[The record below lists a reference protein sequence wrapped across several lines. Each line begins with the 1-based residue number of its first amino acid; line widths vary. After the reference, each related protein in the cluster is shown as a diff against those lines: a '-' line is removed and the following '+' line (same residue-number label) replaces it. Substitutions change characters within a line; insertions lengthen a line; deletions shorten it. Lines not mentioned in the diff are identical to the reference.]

1 MTFTRLKTL
10 TLLVCALLALSFPGY
25 VNCANNKKGSQPAA
39 APLEPEAVI
48 EEVNAKQLEKLLAD
62 KDYVA
67 VFWYARSCVTCDKVL
82 AELEKIDD
90 DTDSFGVDFVKI
102 NDKRLAKQYGI
113 KNFPALTYF
122 REKEPIIYDGDLMDE
137 EGVLDFLTSLE
148 AMDLPDRIE
157 EVNAKILQKI
167 IEDTD
172 FVAVLFYKQ
181 QCRKCAKALQEL
193 ENIDD
198 EADQLGIGFVK
209 IHDEALADE
218 YNLGGLPALVYYRHQ
233 TPIIYEGELQREEDV
248 LEWLVQNKST
258 GDEDDVI
265 EDVTSKTLSTLI
277 SNIDNLVVLF
287 YDHGNDDSMTVLEE
301 LEQIDDDC
309 DKHGIQFVKID
320 DAKAAADYGIDS
332 IPAIVYFEKEIP
344 NVYDGDLMDEEQILK
359 WLLSQ
364 LERDEIEDVTD
375 EMLDTMIKEGR
386 VIAVLFYD
394 NNDKK
399 SQKVLEELENIDD
412 ECDALG
418 ITFVKIDNPEEAVEY
433 GINKVPKLIYFEK
446 GIPTIY
452 EGNLEDEEK
461 LLKWLTDQTSSDQ
474 IEDITDEMLD
484 LIIEKMP
491 HVAVLFYDKDQKKSQ
506 KILAELENIDD
517 ECDQNDI
524 AFVKIDDD
532 KEAKEWG
539 IDEIPSIV
547 LFERGIPHI
556 YEGDL
561 MKEDELLGWLV
572 HQKRYSEIPEV
583 TDEMKDKLVENT
595 EHLAVI
601 FYDKDDKQDMRI
613 LNELENIDD
622 ELEKEGI
629 VIVRIDNAAEAKEY
643 GLDHLPA
650 LIYFENKIPALYEGD
665 LMNEDEV
672 LEWLLVQKKTATIE
686 EVTDEILVN
695 LINEHEYVVV
705 FFTGPCEP
713 GETCDHTLNALE
725 TIDDELDEAG
735 IIFVTTEDT
744 GVAKKYN
751 VKTYP
756 RLVFFRNRDPLH
768 FTGDLDDEDE
778 VLAWITDDETLEIP
792 GKIEEVN
799 VKMLDK
805 ILAENDH
812 VVVFFYVEGDKKA
825 QKILNE
831 LENIDDECEEKDID
845 FVKTS
850 DDDID
855 KEYDLP
861 GLPALAFYRHK
872 FRTIYTGDLMKEEEI
887 LEWVIDLHEST
898 ADVIESVDRKTLQ
911 VLINDVEHLAVFFYD
926 DECESC
932 SDILDEL
939 ENIDDDTDK
948 HGIQFV
954 KSNDV
959 KLAHEIGIFAF
970 PALVY
975 YETGVPIMY
984 DGNLESNQE
993 VFNWILEQKADQS
1006 IELINRD
1013 QLLEYIGTKDFLAV
1027 VFYKEDDPDSPRV
1040 LRHIELIDDEAA
1052 EYGIYVVKMHDK
1064 LMAKKYGFRNPPG
1077 LTYFRKGKYINYDG
1091 DIDDEE
1097 EVLDWLTS
1105 PANMEMTDHIEQVN
1119 RKMFEKIRK
1128 NSDYVAVIF
1137 YSDECKQCPR
1147 VLVEVEHIDDE
1158 ADKAGIDFVKIDD
1171 KQMAKEFGVFALP
1184 AIVFFKPTSKEPVI
1198 YAGDLYEEEQ
1208 ILTWLITQ
1216 KDPSGDVIEDLEGE
1230 RLVHL
1235 IEESGSIAVYFWNK
1249 TKCDICTSK
1258 AARKARLKKEREQHQ
1273 QEGGAAS
1280 AAAAFGGET
1289 DAGEAAAGGADGS
1302 AAAAA
1307 STDSSA
1313 GKHEDDA
1320 DGCEQ
1325 CTKVLEE
1332 LENIDDDC
1340 DKHGITFVKTRDF
1353 SVADGY
1359 GVHEYPALVY
1369 FEGGIP
1375 NVFEGELSEE
1385 EEVLQWLITQKTED
1399 RIELI
1404 TRQMLETMVE
1414 ETQYLAVYFLPPERK
1429 GKQPAFCRSFCS
1441 PSSLKESNLT
1451 TTTTTKHSSSQFV
1464 QSYISRKRKRIQKQD
1479 KINCN
1484 ICDQILEGLEL
1495 IDDECDVFGIHMVK
1509 IQDPQLAK
1517 RYSIKT
1523 FPALVYFRNGNPLL
1537 FEGDLQNEQSV
1548 LEWLIDD
1555 DNRELADEIE
1565 EVNERMLD
1573 RLMAESTLL
1582 VVFFYDDDCAECEE
1596 ILEDLEEIDGE
1607 ADMFGIDFVKIAS
1620 IDAAKKYEIVNI
1632 PSLVYYRKQVPVLY
1646 DGDMHQHDKVITW
1659 LTSQDVFEI
1668 KNEIEEVNRKMLD
1681 KLLEENEFLS
1691 VFFYEHNHPDSIA
1704 SLEKLENIDSE
1715 TDNLDITFV
1724 KMADSRYAK
1733 KWGVTKLPAMV
1744 YFRRRFPSIYRGDLL
1759 SEDEVLEW
1767 LRKNRFRQPELNIF
1781 MYALIALALAFVIYT
1796 AFLLQCFKP
1805 APPPPVQ
1812 HPKQS

>member
-10 TLLVCALLALSFPGY
+10 SLLVCALLALSFPGY
-25 VNCANNKKGSQPAA
+25 VNGANNNKKGSQPV
-39 APLEPEAVI
+39 APVEPEAVI

-157 EVNAKILQKI
+157 EVNSKILQKI

-172 FVAVLFYKQ
+172 F
-181 QCRKCAKALQEL
+181 
-193 ENIDD
+193 
-198 EADQLGIGFVK
+198 
-209 IHDEALADE
+209 
-218 YNLGGLPALVYYRHQ
+218 
-233 TPIIYEGELQREEDV
+233 
-248 LEWLVQNKST
+248 
-258 GDEDDVI
+258 
-265 EDVTSKTLSTLI
+265 
-277 SNIDNLVVLF
+277 
-287 YDHGNDDSMTVLEE
+287 
-301 LEQIDDDC
+301 
-309 DKHGIQFVKID
+309 
-320 DAKAAADYGIDS
+320 
-332 IPAIVYFEKEIP
+332 
-344 NVYDGDLMDEEQILK
+344 
-359 WLLSQ
+359 
-364 LERDEIEDVTD
+364 
-375 EMLDTMIKEGR
+375 
-386 VIAVLFYD
+386 
-394 NNDKK
+394 
-399 SQKVLEELENIDD
+399 
-412 ECDALG
+412 
-418 ITFVKIDNPEEAVEY
+418 
-433 GINKVPKLIYFEK
+433 
-446 GIPTIY
+446 
-452 EGNLEDEEK
+452 
-461 LLKWLTDQTSSDQ
+461 
-474 IEDITDEMLD
+474 
-484 LIIEKMP
+484 
-491 HVAVLFYDKDQKKSQ
+491 VAVLFYDKDQKKSQ

-517 ECDQNDI
+517 ECDQQDI

-725 TIDDELDEAG
+725 SIDDELDEAG

-812 VVVFFYVEGDKKA
+812 VVVFFYAEGDKKA

-932 SDILDEL
+932 SEILEEL

-984 DGNLESNQE
+984 DGNIASNQD

-1006 IELINRD
+1006 IQLINRD
-1013 QLLEYIGTKDFLAV
+1013 QLIEYIGTKDFLAV

-1052 EYGIYVVKMHDK
+1052 EYGIYIVKMHDK

-1147 VLVEVEHIDDE
+1147 VLAEVEHIDDE

-1171 KQMAKEFGVFALP
+1171 KQMAKEYGVFALP

-1235 IEESGSIAVYFWNK
+1235 IEESGSIAVYFY
-1249 TKCDICTSK
+1249 
-1258 AARKARLKKEREQHQ
+1258 
-1273 QEGGAAS
+1273 
-1280 AAAAFGGET
+1280 
-1289 DAGEAAAGGADGS
+1289 
-1302 AAAAA
+1302 
-1307 STDSSA
+1307 
-1313 GKHEDDA
+1313 A

-1451 TTTTTKHSSSQFV
+1451 TTKSTKHSSSQFV
-1464 QSYISRKRKRIQKQD
+1464 QNYISRKRKRIEKQD

-1596 ILEDLEEIDGE
+1596 ILEELEEIDGE

-1620 IDAAKKYEIVNI
+1620 IQAAKKYEIVNI
-1632 PSLVYYRKQVPVLY
+1632 PSLVYFRKQVPVLY
-1646 DGDMHQHDKVITW
+1646 DGDLHQHDKVITW

-1681 KLLEENEFLS
+1681 KLLEENEFLA
-1691 VFFYEHNHPDSIA
+1691 VFFYEHNQPDSTA
-1704 SLEKLENIDSE
+1704 ALEKLENIDSE

-1781 MYALIALALAFVIYT
+1781 MYALIALSVAFMVYT

>member
-1 MTFTRLKTL
+1 MTFTRIKTL
-10 TLLVCALLALSFPGY
+10 TLLVCTLLALSFPGY
-25 VNCANNKKGSQPAA
+25 VNCANKKGSQPAA
-39 APLEPEAVI
+39 AAAAAAAPPLEPEAVI

-113 KNFPALTYF
+113 KTFPALTYF

-172 FVAVLFYKQ
+172 F
-181 QCRKCAKALQEL
+181 
-193 ENIDD
+193 
-198 EADQLGIGFVK
+198 
-209 IHDEALADE
+209 
-218 YNLGGLPALVYYRHQ
+218 
-233 TPIIYEGELQREEDV
+233 
-248 LEWLVQNKST
+248 
-258 GDEDDVI
+258 
-265 EDVTSKTLSTLI
+265 
-277 SNIDNLVVLF
+277 
-287 YDHGNDDSMTVLEE
+287 
-301 LEQIDDDC
+301 
-309 DKHGIQFVKID
+309 
-320 DAKAAADYGIDS
+320 
-332 IPAIVYFEKEIP
+332 
-344 NVYDGDLMDEEQILK
+344 
-359 WLLSQ
+359 
-364 LERDEIEDVTD
+364 
-375 EMLDTMIKEGR
+375 
-386 VIAVLFYD
+386 
-394 NNDKK
+394 
-399 SQKVLEELENIDD
+399 
-412 ECDALG
+412 
-418 ITFVKIDNPEEAVEY
+418 
-433 GINKVPKLIYFEK
+433 
-446 GIPTIY
+446 
-452 EGNLEDEEK
+452 
-461 LLKWLTDQTSSDQ
+461 
-474 IEDITDEMLD
+474 
-484 LIIEKMP
+484 
-491 HVAVLFYDKDQKKSQ
+491 VAVLFYDKDQKKSQ

-725 TIDDELDEAG
+725 SIDDELDEAG

-744 GVAKKYN
+744 GIAKKYN
-751 VKTYP
+751 VKSYP

-812 VVVFFYVEGDKKA
+812 VVVFFYAEGDKKS

-850 DDDID
+850 DDDIE

-926 DECESC
+926 DECETC
-932 SDILDEL
+932 PGILEEL

-984 DGNLESNQE
+984 DGNLKNE
-993 VFNWILEQKADQS
+993 
-1006 IELINRD
+1006 NR
-1013 QLLEYIGTKDFLAV
+1013 
-1027 VFYKEDDPDSPRV
+1027 
-1040 LRHIELIDDEAA
+1040 
-1052 EYGIYVVKMHDK
+1052 
-1064 LMAKKYGFRNPPG
+1064 
-1077 LTYFRKGKYINYDG
+1077 
-1091 DIDDEE
+1091 
-1097 EVLDWLTS
+1097 
-1105 PANMEMTDHIEQVN
+1105 
-1119 RKMFEKIRK
+1119 
-1128 NSDYVAVIF
+1128 
-1137 YSDECKQCPR
+1137 
-1147 VLVEVEHIDDE
+1147 
-1158 ADKAGIDFVKIDD
+1158 
-1171 KQMAKEFGVFALP
+1171 
-1184 AIVFFKPTSKEPVI
+1184 
-1198 YAGDLYEEEQ
+1198 
-1208 ILTWLITQ
+1208 
-1216 KDPSGDVIEDLEGE
+1216 
-1230 RLVHL
+1230 
-1235 IEESGSIAVYFWNK
+1235 
-1249 TKCDICTSK
+1249 
-1258 AARKARLKKEREQHQ
+1258 
-1273 QEGGAAS
+1273 
-1280 AAAAFGGET
+1280 
-1289 DAGEAAAGGADGS
+1289 
-1302 AAAAA
+1302 
-1307 STDSSA
+1307 
-1313 GKHEDDA
+1313 
-1320 DGCEQ
+1320 
-1325 CTKVLEE
+1325 
-1332 LENIDDDC
+1332 
-1340 DKHGITFVKTRDF
+1340 
-1353 SVADGY
+1353 
-1359 GVHEYPALVY
+1359 
-1369 FEGGIP
+1369 
-1375 NVFEGELSEE
+1375 
-1385 EEVLQWLITQKTED
+1385 VLQWLINQKNLGK
-1399 RIELI
+1399 RI
-1404 TRQMLETMVE
+1404 TRN
-1414 ETQYLAVYFLPPERK
+1414 
-1429 GKQPAFCRSFCS
+1429 AFH
-1441 PSSLKESNLT
+1441 K
-1451 TTTTTKHSSSQFV
+1451 
-1464 QSYISRKRKRIQKQD
+1464 
-1479 KINCN
+1479 
-1484 ICDQILEGLEL
+1484 
-1495 IDDECDVFGIHMVK
+1495 DDECFYVGLGHDGHS
-1509 IQDPQLAK
+1509 AK
-1517 RYSIKT
+1517 RGNSYVPNDYKPFQCCPTKLEKSTKVPKMTAQRIGHSDGESSKRQGGNFKFAST
-1523 FPALVYFRNGNPLL
+1523 TTNQKPSSQTPSKPKPNANAQKPAQKRKV
-1537 FEGDLQNEQSV
+1537 DDD
-1548 LEWLIDD
+1548 DD
-1555 DNRELADEIE
+1555 DN
-1565 EVNERMLD
+1565 
-1573 RLMAESTLL
+1573 
-1582 VVFFYDDDCAECEE
+1582 DDDDDDDDDDVPLVKVSYANKRSGQSNKKP
-1596 ILEDLEEIDGE
+1596 LNKVQDLDDESVEVEKPKKSSKKSGNKLN
-1607 ADMFGIDFVKIAS
+1607 VKTG
-1620 IDAAKKYEIVNI
+1620 Y
-1632 PSLVYYRKQVPVLY
+1632 
-1646 DGDMHQHDKVITW
+1646 
-1659 LTSQDVFEI
+1659 
-1668 KNEIEEVNRKMLD
+1668 
-1681 KLLEENEFLS
+1681 LS
-1691 VFFYEHNHPDSIA
+1691 V
-1704 SLEKLENIDSE
+1704 
-1715 TDNLDITFV
+1715 
-1724 KMADSRYAK
+1724 
-1733 KWGVTKLPAMV
+1733 GV
-1744 YFRRRFPSIYRGDLL
+1744 
-1759 SEDEVLEW
+1759 
-1767 LRKNRFRQPELNIF
+1767 RQQ
-1781 MYALIALALAFVIYT
+1781 Y
-1796 AFLLQCFKP
+1796 
-1805 APPPPVQ
+1805 
-1812 HPKQS
+1812 